1 MRRSSN
7 IPSTS
12 QSAIVHSSEDESTLA
27 SLTGASL
34 APHIPSPPRLTNQLQ
49 PEITG
54 ENFTVIDNNSNA
66 PANENLCPDPIR
78 QLESRHY
85 PEIDVE
91 EDNYNFNAIPTSSS
105 SAPSSSSHRENA
117 SSNTFARPI
126 TRRVVLPHNST
137 PPSTPPLLLYGS
149 SPVRQN
155 ALNTMQA
162 RGRIN
167 NSLPSSTPVRHD
179 GSSIPSV
186 PGSRFY
192 GNQRTLSHQPL
203 ESIVTPQPTYGYE
216 NRIETGRRD
225 GATRHHRTIAG
236 LSKYSNFRFNEPT
249 HNTWVR
255 GTRQVARPQMENVGR
270 DGSRFGLPN
279 QQTLAPTPSTPQRPV
294 RHEQWARNSPSTSSV
309 TPRKSSFMKYREQF
323 GENSADEY
331 YKLRPFTCYA
341 RGTPSIRV
349 YSGEDCSEKK
359 QFKDVL
365 LQNLNWP
372 SFEKDIAT
380 WMGNMKP
387 FYIILPNQQDFDHDL
402 TTPRT
407 FICLPIDD
415 FNALL
420 EVQGTNNDQ
429 AYRQLIE
436 FRDKVSEGLIESRM
450 QNFFETKLN
459 TPEPRRG

>member
-12 QSAIVHSSEDESTLA
+12 QSAIVHSSDDESTLA
-27 SLTGASL
+27 SLTGAHL
-34 APHIPSPPRLTNQLQ
+34 APHTPSPPRFTNQLQ

-66 PANENLCPDPIR
+66 PADENLCPDPIR
-78 QLESRHY
+78 QKESRYY

-91 EDNYNFNAIPTSSS
+91 EDNYNFNAIPASSS
-105 SAPSSSSHRENA
+105 SVPSSSSHRENA
-117 SSNTFARPI
+117 SSNTFARPT

-137 PPSTPPLLLYGS
+137 PPSTPPLLLHGS

-179 GSSIPSV
+179 GSRIPSV
-186 PGSRFY
+186 PNSRFH
-192 GNQRTLSHQPL
+192 GSQGTLSQQPL

-225 GATRHHRTIAG
+225 GATRHHRTMGLDLPSNRIAG
-236 LSKYSNFRFNEPT
+236 LSKYSNFRFNEPA

-255 GTRQVARPQMENVGR
+255 ATRQDARPQMKHLGR

-309 TPRKSSFMKYREQF
+309 TPKKSSFMKYREQF

-331 YKLRPFTCYA
+331 FKLRPFTYHA
-341 RGTPSIRV
+341 HGTPSIRV
-349 YSGEDCSEKK
+349 YSADDWTKKK

-372 SFEKDIAT
+372 SLEKDIAT

-407 FICLPIDD
+407 FICLPIDN
-415 FNALL
+415 FNTLL
-420 EVQGTNNDQ
+420 
-429 AYRQLIE
+429 
-436 FRDKVSEGLIESRM
+436 
-450 QNFFETKLN
+450 
-459 TPEPRRG
+459 